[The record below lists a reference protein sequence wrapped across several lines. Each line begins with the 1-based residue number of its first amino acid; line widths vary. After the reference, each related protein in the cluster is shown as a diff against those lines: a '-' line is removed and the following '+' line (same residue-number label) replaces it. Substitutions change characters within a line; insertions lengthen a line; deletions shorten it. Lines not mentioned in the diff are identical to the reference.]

1 MKGYLSYNKNNVVNI
16 LLLLLL
22 SATAIFISI
31 AISKMGSNAG
41 ILILCCLMGVF
52 SLAASFFYPD
62 FGFYN
67 CIFLGFIISVAERIL
82 YGIITLDF
90 VIEILIYA
98 TFAGIVFKKFAKGES
113 IWDNTRHPINYV
125 FLIYFVFLLI
135 EVVNPNASSVS
146 GALFFLRKTIELFVL
161 YLVALNILDS
171 YKKIRFFFYFWIVI
185 SALCG
190 LYGCYQQWI
199 GFTGFELRW
208 IKADDIRVA
217 IYSLD
222 NGSFRKFSSLTDPA
236 AYGILMGCSGL
247 MALMFILEGP
257 FKLKKI
263 ALVVALTFLLLGMA
277 FSGTRTA
284 TFAVLAGV
292 SLYLLMRI
300 NNVKT
305 LALVVLFVLALGF
318 LMFAPI
324 YGNVTINRLRSTF
337 KFSQDNS
344 YEVRNTNRAS
354 IQPYIWSHPIGG
366 GVMTTGTIGQKY
378 NPGHYLAGFPSDSG
392 LLKTALEYGWVGL
405 ILVCLLY
412 FVILQQGTHFF
423 YRTKKPFI
431 KMFLLAAIVPLFGNI
446 LSQYSQVAI
455 GASPEIFLFYPLIA
469 IIVRI
474 SKLETKKTE
483 NV

>member
-1 MKGYLSYNKNNVVNI
+1 

-263 ALVVALTFLLLGMA
+263 AFVVALTFLLLGMA

-305 LALVVLFVLALGF
+305 LALVVLFF
-318 LMFAPI
+318 LEQFFMI
-324 YGNVTINRLRSTF
+324 
-337 KFSQDNS
+337 FSN
-344 YEVRNTNRAS
+344 
-354 IQPYIWSHPIGG
+354 
-366 GVMTTGTIGQKY
+366 KY
-378 NPGHYLAGFPSDSG
+378 
-392 LLKTALEYGWVGL
+392 
-405 ILVCLLY
+405 
-412 FVILQQGTHFF
+412 
-423 YRTKKPFI
+423 
-431 KMFLLAAIVPLFGNI
+431 
-446 LSQYSQVAI
+446 
-455 GASPEIFLFYPLIA
+455 
-469 IIVRI
+469 
-474 SKLETKKTE
+474 
-483 NV
+483 